1 MKTFLEY
8 LQERMDDDEVA
19 DLERRKER
27 NKRSAE
33 RKKENLAAR
42 EKRYK
47 DSNDKW
53 EFDMIYVD
61 GMEGGKQREEDLAKQ
76 MEDKDSECHFEFR
89 VERI

>member
-27 NKRSAE
+27 HKRSAE

-47 DSNDKW
+47 DSP
-53 EFDMIYVD
+53 
-61 GMEGGKQREEDLAKQ
+61 
-76 MEDKDSECHFEFR
+76 
-89 VERI
+89 